1 MTKDEMMNLINR
13 SLFATIGYTDEEGR
27 QNVRRVFCTWH
38 KGLGKHLIS
47 TNTSSAHVKSLQKN
61 SNACIYFSDDEAFEG
76 LCLFGTLNVHFEKE
90 YRERL
95 WTEGD
100 EQYYPNGVEDEDYCI
115 LEFVADSG
123 RFYRYDGKGDLSA
136 SEIAAYD
143 AGKEYE
149 NRYDD
154 VIAKE

>member
-1 MTKDEMMNLINR
+1 MTKDEMMNLVNR

-38 KGLGKHLIS
+38 KGLSRHLIS

-154 VIAKE
+154 LIAKE